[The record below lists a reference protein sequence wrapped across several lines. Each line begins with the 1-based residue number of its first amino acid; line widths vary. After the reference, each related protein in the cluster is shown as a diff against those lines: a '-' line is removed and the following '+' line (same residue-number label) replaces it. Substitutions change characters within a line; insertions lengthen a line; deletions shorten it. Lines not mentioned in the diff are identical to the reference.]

1 MKKRIAFFGPLNPV
15 PSGISDYD
23 EELLPLLR
31 EYYDIDVYQ
40 TQNLDRKNV
49 YSHGDFLIRNRRNPY
64 DLNLY
69 QVGNSLVHEFAY
81 GYLFQ
86 FPGAV
91 VFHDLCLHHSRAK
104 MLLQRGLLDEY
115 REEAKYA
122 HPEATIVSEL
132 VPVGMGSDLLLY
144 SYPFFRVV
152 AENSLAVG
160 AHTDWGISALQE
172 FGTPAIK
179 IPMAV
184 RVEENSESN
193 TSGELLIAS
202 FGFVTPEKRI
212 STVLKV
218 LQDLR
223 LFYSNIR
230 YLIVGRVAEHYD
242 LGQEIEARNLQD
254 IVSIKGHTST
264 EEFHRLMNRAD
275 IIINLRYP
283 SAREMSATLLRAM
296 ALGKPV
302 LMSRLKHLME
312 IPEDAAIK
320 IRPENEQQ
328 ELFHHLWQLIEDP
341 KLRATIGNKART
353 YLQTYHRPEQMIG
366 KYLELLE
373 TALERKKTFQP
384 LALPAHLSNGRTMI
398 RHYIRK
404 TAFAGKNSS
413 LLELL
418 PE

>member
-23 EELLPLLR
+23 EELLPLLD
-31 EYYDIDVYQ
+31 EHYDIDVYQ

-49 YSHGDFLIRNRRNPY
+49 YPHGDFLIRNRRNPY
-64 DLNLY
+64 DLNVY
-69 QVGNSLVHEFAY
+69 QLGNSLIHEFTY

-104 MLLQRGLLDEY
+104 MLLQRGLFDQY

-122 HPEATIVSEL
+122 HPEASIVSEL
-132 VPVGMGSDLLLY
+132 VPIGMGSDLLLY
-144 SYPFFRVV
+144 SYPFLRLV

-160 AHTDWGISALQE
+160 AHTDWGVNELQQ
-172 FGTPAIK
+172 FGAPAIK
-179 IPMAV
+179 IPMAI
-184 RVEENSESN
+184 RVDENFKPSASD
-193 TSGELLIAS
+193 ELVIAS
-202 FGFVTPEKRI
+202 FGFVTPEKRV
-212 STVLKV
+212 SSVLKV
-218 LQDLR
+218 LQHLR
-223 LFYSNIR
+223 WFYPKIR
-230 YLIVGRVAEHYD
+230 YMIVGRLAEHYD
-242 LGQEIEARNLQD
+242 LIQEIKAMNLQD
-254 IVSIKGHTST
+254 IVSIKGHTSS

-275 IIINLRYP
+275 VIINLRYP

-320 IRPENEQQ
+320 IRPENEEG

-341 KLRATIGNKART
+341 KLRASIGNKARM
-353 YLQTYHRPEQMIG
+353 YMRMHHRPERMIE
-366 KYLELLE
+366 KYREFIE
-373 TALERKKTFQP
+373 TAVMRKKTFQSS
-384 LALPAHLSNGRTMI
+384 ALPAHLSAGHTMI
-398 RHYIRK
+398 REYIKK
-404 TAFAGKNSS
+404 TSFAGKNST

>member
-1 MKKRIAFFGPLNPV
+1 
-15 PSGISDYD
+15 
-23 EELLPLLR
+23 
-31 EYYDIDVYQ
+31 
-40 TQNLDRKNV
+40 
-49 YSHGDFLIRNRRNPY
+49 
-64 DLNLY
+64 
-69 QVGNSLVHEFAY
+69 
-81 GYLFQ
+81 
-86 FPGAV
+86 
-91 VFHDLCLHHSRAK
+91 
-104 MLLQRGLLDEY
+104 
-115 REEAKYA
+115 
-122 HPEATIVSEL
+122 
-132 VPVGMGSDLLLY
+132 
-144 SYPFFRVV
+144 
-152 AENSLAVG
+152 
-160 AHTDWGISALQE
+160 
-172 FGTPAIK
+172 
-179 IPMAV
+179 
-184 RVEENSESN
+184 
-193 TSGELLIAS
+193 
-202 FGFVTPEKRI
+202 
-212 STVLKV
+212 
-218 LQDLR
+218 